1 MPRRSNATGRG
12 RACRGD
18 DPKEHAGTLQTETD
32 WIGAEDAGST
42 PSNLIRSNSEL
53 PMLMP
58 RIPDRG
64 RHLVA
69 LNQRQ
74 EHPRRNVD
82 ETLLIILNP
91 AKLQNLQETSE
102 S

>member
-1 MPRRSNATGRG
+1 MPPAVVAHAVGMIRRNMQE
-12 RACRGD
+12 
-18 DPKEHAGTLQTETD
+18 PFKTETD

-91 AKLQNLQETSE
+91 TKLQNLQETSE